1 MDAFPAF
8 FPLKG
13 RRVAIAGHGA
23 PAEARARLFAGSP
36 AQVVRL
42 DGPAALEPDAYAGVH
57 LAFIASHD
65 ETFATGAAAA
75 ARATGT
81 PVNVFDRPA
90 LSDFYTPAIVDR
102 GAVVAA
108 IGTAG
113 SAPLMAQLLRAEIE
127 ARIPESAGRVAELL
141 GARRLALTTAFPDLV
156 QRRGFLRAV
165 LASPAARA
173 AEAGDM
179 TAAGAA
185 LDALIAA
192 GWTGVGRA
200 WLIEAPAANDL
211 ISLRAQRALNFAD
224 VVVVAPGHAA
234 GLIATHARRDAERP
248 STLDAAGIAGRVRAG
263 ALVAVIDPPP
273 GLGAELAAQGVAAE
287 VLMPAPGP

>member
-8 FPLKG
+8 FPLMG
-13 RRVAIAGHGA
+13 RRVAIAGHGE
-23 PAEARARLFAGSP
+23 PAQARARLFAGSP
-36 AQVVRL
+36 AEVVRL
-42 DGPAALEPDAYAGVH
+42 DGPSALEPDAYAGVH

-65 ETFATGAAAA
+65 EAFATGAAAA
-75 ARATGT
+75 ARAAGT

-90 LSDFYTPAIVDR
+90 LSDFHTPAIVDR

-108 IGTAG
+108 VGTAG
-113 SAPLMAQLLRAEIE
+113 AAPLMAQLLRAEIE
-127 ARIPESAGRVAELL
+127 ARIPESAGRVADLL
-141 GARRLALTTAFPDLV
+141 GGRRQALTTAFPDLV

-179 TAAGAA
+179 TTAATA
-185 LDALIAA
+185 LDAMIAA
-192 GWTGVGRA
+192 GWTGIGRA
-200 WLIEAPAANDL
+200 WLIAAPAADDL
-211 ISLRAQRALNFAD
+211 ISVRAQRALNFAD
-224 VVVVAPGHAA
+224 VVVAPGHAA
-234 GLIATHARRDAERP
+234 GLLATHARRDAERR
-248 STLDAAGIAGRVRAG
+248 SAMDAAEIAEKVRAG

-273 GLGAELAAQGVAAE
+273 GLGAVLAAQGVAAE